1 MAFHTFLGKKR
12 ALDPGEKDRCLTKY
26 PILLVHGT
34 GFRDGNPVYNYWG
47 RIPAALAA
55 RGARIY
61 YGKQDAWGSV
71 DGNAAT
77 VKRSI
82 EEIRERDRVEKV
94 NVIAHSKGGLE
105 VRYMISRLGMADRVA
120 SLTTIS
126 TPHHGT
132 KSIDI
137 FYDAPVFLYKAV
149 AFFVNFASRL
159 QGDSSP
165 DFYKASRQ
173 MSSRECAVFNA
184 DNRDAPGILYQSYA
198 GKMKNPFSDLIYFFL
213 HIFIKAIEG
222 DSDGLVPVS
231 SARWGEWKGL
241 IESPNWRG
249 VSHSDEVDAWRM
261 DLLGFDVREVYV
273 GIVEDLKARGF

>member
-1 MAFHTFLGKKR
+1 MAFHIDSGKER
-12 ALDPGEKDRCLTKY
+12 DLDPEDAGRCRTKY

-47 RIPAALAA
+47 RIPAALAD
-55 RGARIY
+55 RGAKIH

-77 VKRSI
+77 IKRSI
-82 EEIRERDRVEKV
+82 EEIAERDGVDKV

-105 VRYMISRLGMADRVA
+105 VRHMISALGMAGRIA

-126 TPHHGT
+126 TPHLGS

-137 FYDAPVFLYKAV
+137 FHDAPAFLYKTA
-149 AFFVNFASRL
+149 AFFVDFASRL

-173 MSSRECAVFNA
+173 MSTRECAAFNA
-184 DNRDAPGILYQSYA
+184 VTQDAPGILYQSYA
-198 GKMKNPFSDLIYFFL
+198 GKMRNPLSDLIYFFL
-213 HIFIKAIEG
+213 QIFIKAVEG
-222 DSDGLVPVS
+222 DNDGLVPVAS
-231 SARWGEWKGL
+231 THWGEWKGL

-261 DLLGFDVREVYV
+261 NLFGFDVRNVYV
-273 GIVEDLKARGF
+273 RIVEDLKKRGL